1 MAASLFPVLI
11 GGVLIHYSR
20 VVERN
25 IVALSKADK
34 AIEYVNYAKH
44 CVKVARIIAD
54 RESRM
59 AMREMAGEWMK
70 LASQSA
76 IDNEA

>member
-1 MAASLFPVLI
+1 
-11 GGVLIHYSR
+11 
-20 VVERN
+20 
-25 IVALSKADK
+25 VALSKADK

-44 CVKVARIIAD
+44 CVKVARIMAD